1 MKNLTTADR
10 SRERGFNANTV
21 IEELVKVNYEDR
33 MTSPA
38 GSSPTII
45 SVRQNPHRGQQATV
59 RVRGGK
65 APMMPSTS
73 LTQPAKSSK
82 PARCSIRFFVSND
95 IVNPYPHDVSE

>member
-38 GSSPTII
+38 GSSPTI
-45 SVRQNPHRGQQATV
+45 SVRQNPPRGQQATV
-59 RVRGGK
+59 RVRGEK
-65 APMMPSTS
+65 APVMPSTS
-73 LTQPAKSSK
+73 LIQPAKSSK

-95 IVNPYPHDVSE
+95 IVISFPHDVSE